1 MHRVAPGIVSKV
13 IVLKVEKAAAK
24 FCECRRSAS
33 FASIIILQRRAG
45 GYLSCYFVHKL
56 APASFVLLR
65 LFTTALVQQ
74 SNTNSITRAKQVG
87 LALLLH
93 KHFAL
98 CEVCAGI

>member
-24 FCECRRSAS
+24 FCEYRRSAS

-65 LFTTALVQQ
+65 LFTTALVQ
-74 SNTNSITRAKQVG
+74 
-87 LALLLH
+87 
-93 KHFAL
+93 
-98 CEVCAGI
+98 